1 MMRLLQV
8 LLFTFFLAYSSSAY
22 ASQTPCESGTA
33 LEPPT
38 MQEQELASLVNQER
52 IQAGRQPLRLD
63 ARLSCLARHYAQDM
77 ANRNFFSH
85 YDPEGNSPFDRLHK
99 KNITYRAAAENLFKG
114 WRDPEEESMKI
125 AHSFLMQSAGHRRN
139 ILDSD
144 FTVIGV
150 GVVRTPE
157 EWTYVVELFLLPSL
171 ADARKGVIQ

>member
-1 MMRLLQV
+1 MRILAV
-8 LLFTFFLAYSSSAY
+8 LLLTLLLACNTSSF
-22 ASQTPCESGTA
+22 ASQAPCNSGVSLETPTS
-33 LEPPT
+33 
-38 MQEQELASLVNQER
+38 QEQELAALVNQER
-52 IQAGRQPLRLD
+52 TKAGRQPLRLD
-63 ARLSCLARHYAQDM
+63 ARLSCLARQYAQDM
-77 ANRNFFSH
+77 AVRKFFSH

-99 KNITYRAAAENLFKG
+99 RNITYRAAAENLFKG

-125 AHSFLMQSAGHRRN
+125 AHSFLMQSPGHRRN

>member
-1 MMRLLQV
+1 MRIIPV
-8 LLFTFFLAYSSSAY
+8 LLLTLLLAYSSSVY
-22 ASQTPCESGTA
+22 ATEAPCAAGAS
-33 LEPPT
+33 LELPT
-38 MQEQELASLVNQER
+38 TQEQELAALVNQER
-52 IQAGRQPLRLD
+52 TKAGRQPLRLD
-63 ARLSCLARHYAQDM
+63 ARLSCLARQYAQDM
-77 ANRNFFSH
+77 ATRNFFSH

-125 AHSFLMQSAGHRRN
+125 AHSFLMQSPGHRRN

-144 FTVIGV
+144 FTFIGI

>member
-1 MMRLLQV
+1 MRLLPV
-8 LLFTFFLAYSSSAY
+8 LLLSLFLAYSSSVY
-22 ASQTPCESGTA
+22 AVEAPCASGA
-33 LEPPT
+33 SLEPPT
-38 MQEQELASLVNQER
+38 TQEQELAALVNQER
-52 IQAGRQPLRLD
+52 IKAGRQPLRLD
-63 ARLSCLARHYAQDM
+63 ARLSCLARQYAQDM
-77 ANRNFFSH
+77 AARNFFSH

-125 AHSFLMQSAGHRRN
+125 AHSFLMQSPGHRRN

-144 FTVIGV
+144 FTFMGI